1 MVPILMSLQ
10 KLGFRAQ
17 HFTMPQEKGIM
28 IVSGKAIKGWYGNKF
43 IINIF
48 LSQQKGDLI

>member
-1 MVPILMSLQ
+1 MSLQ

-43 IINIF
+43 IINILWY